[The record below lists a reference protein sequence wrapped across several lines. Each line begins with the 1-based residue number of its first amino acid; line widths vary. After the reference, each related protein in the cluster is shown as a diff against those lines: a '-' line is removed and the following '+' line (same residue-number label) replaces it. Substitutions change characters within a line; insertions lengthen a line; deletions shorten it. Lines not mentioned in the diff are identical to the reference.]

1 MAGLTQAQIDEPDFL
16 TRLMNGAVDVAL
28 GIGNALIP
36 TAQAA
41 VEPEKNASGEE
52 GIFDGGGFS
61 VNGIN
66 LTPLLIG
73 GGLVLLALL
82 AINLAGKK

>member
-1 MAGLTQAQIDEPDFL
+1 MADGLTQAQIDEPNFL
-16 TRLMNGAVDVAL
+16 ERLMNGAVDVAL

-36 TAQAA
+36 VPQAA
-41 VEPEKNASGEE
+41 PQPEKNPSGEE
-52 GIFDGGGFS
+52 GTGSALS

-73 GGLVLLALL
+73 GGLFVVALL
-82 AINLAGKK
+82 VINFAGKK